1 MTTRFNCWQNFPST
15 CSWSFFARSPEK
27 KWVHENVSFRSV
39 YDGQL
44 QLCMYLLC
52 DSSVICKFS
61 TFSFGLWIYFAQ
73 EKNEENLYFV
83 LDTGAHIRGGGMWGS
98 VTPPMFCE
106 MYLKSRSQNLNG
118 TKKSVRLKSE
128 RHYHFVSK
136 KRNRWT
142 FWKWK
147 LPKNNKNA
155 YTNQEINHIIL
166 AANNQLSCCNRSAN
180 VMRSDY
186 LKPPRCS

>member
-1 MTTRFNCWQNFPST
+1 VYPLFCARARQVTRWTNPIGWNWMTTRFNCWQNFPST

-73 EKNEENLYFV
+73 EKHEENLYFV
-83 LDTGAHIRGGGMWGS
+83 LDTGAHIDWIS
-98 VTPPMFCE
+98 DS
-106 MYLKSRSQNLNG
+106 KSCQ
-118 TKKSVRLKSE
+118 RLIDLRYVILLFISYNYNVH
-128 RHYHFVSK
+128 RPYYSILSCGCSLL
-136 KRNRWT
+136 W
-142 FWKWK
+142 
-147 LPKNNKNA
+147 LPKFEFARARFYILNLFHFNA
-155 YTNQEINHIIL
+155 VKYY
-166 AANNQLSCCNRSAN
+166 S
-180 VMRSDY
+180 
-186 LKPPRCS
+186 